1 MLIKERGSIYDAE
14 GEHSSTKKQVRK
26 EKAAYHDYPGRKKR
40 SQLPE
45 HLQKARRQHAE
56 LTHSISSDT
65 TADVASNIPQDS
77 GLKSDDQLAQ
87 TRQEPIPFK
96 ETGADTTSSRSTK
109 QSLDIDNK
117 STQVVKKS
125 TEPPLN
131 LSRAKDMARTLH
143 ARGDLESEITY
154 IENVIQQCHNAG
166 QPCNYWELL
175 LRVRK
180 SYVQRQKSSVISQI
194 ITALQQR
201 TACCSK
207 CEQDSNSAI
216 NQPVL
221 QANQPHSALL
231 QDAKYCQQ
239 LREHVADLHQ
249 EGKLEDEILFIKNV
263 IDDYQS
269 AGLPCAY
276 WELLLRTR
284 QRERDVP
291 YWSPTYVYSASE
303 LSYANS
309 AQKRFYNHFKEQFL
323 KNIFIDVK
331 GNLNYVYILMYD
343 LADDYMCHRDY
354 TLLKQRYRGA
364 IH

>member
-1 MLIKERGSIYDAE
+1 MPILYFILAIILLIAWLGPYILIGVIVLLVYFLYMLIKERGSIYDAG

-26 EKAAYHDYPGRKKR
+26 EKAAYHDYSGRKKS

-45 HLQKARRQHAE
+45 HLQKTRRQHTE

-65 TADVASNIPQDS
+65 TADVASNIPQAS

-87 TRQEPIPFK
+87 TRQEPILLK
-96 ETGADTTSSRSTK
+96 ETGKDTTSFRSTK

-117 STQVVKKS
+117 STQVIKES
-125 TEPPLN
+125 TEPPFN

-143 ARGDLESEITY
+143 TRGDLESEIAY
-154 IENVIQQCHNAG
+154 IEKVIQQCHNAG

-249 EGKLEDEILFIKNV
+249 EGKLED
-263 IDDYQS
+263 
-269 AGLPCAY
+269 
-276 WELLLRTR
+276 
-284 QRERDVP
+284 
-291 YWSPTYVYSASE
+291 
-303 LSYANS
+303 
-309 AQKRFYNHFKEQFL
+309 
-323 KNIFIDVK
+323 
-331 GNLNYVYILMYD
+331 
-343 LADDYMCHRDY
+343 
-354 TLLKQRYRGA
+354 
-364 IH
+364 